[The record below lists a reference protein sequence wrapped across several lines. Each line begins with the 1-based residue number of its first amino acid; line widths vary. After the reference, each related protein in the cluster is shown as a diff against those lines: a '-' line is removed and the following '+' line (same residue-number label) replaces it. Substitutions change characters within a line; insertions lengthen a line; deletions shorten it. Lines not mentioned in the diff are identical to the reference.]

1 MKLRVSVPA
10 STANLGPGFDCL
22 GLALDLVNTFTFEM
36 REGGSGWRLNLNGEG
51 ADKLPRNERNLVV
64 QAALHVFSLQGF
76 KPRGEIRLDADVR
89 IPLASG
95 LGSSASAV
103 VAGMAAANTL
113 MGDPLPREALF
124 EQMVHSEGHPDN
136 VAPAFLGGLTVA
148 FYSEGSDGMLPELL
162 WRQYQPH
169 PELRV
174 VILYPHYEVPTA
186 KARAILPDLVDRR
199 GAAQNM
205 ARLPFL
211 IDALVDG
218 HFDRLH
224 FLMDDHLHQPYRK
237 SLISHF
243 DDIVEAGES
252 AGAKAV
258 ALSGSGPSMAAFC
271 DRREGLEEQVA
282 AAMHAV
288 VADRGIEATTFILAP
303 HDGTKIEVLD

>member
-1 MKLRVSVPA
+1 MKIKVTVPA

-22 GLALDLVNTFTFEM
+22 GLALGLENTFTFEM
-36 REGGSGWRLNLNGEG
+36 RDSGLGWRLDLRGEN

-64 QAALHVFSLQGF
+64 QAARHIFSLQGF
-76 KPRGEIRLDADVR
+76 KPKGEIILTADIK

-103 VAGMAAANTL
+103 VAGMAAANAL

-124 EQMVHSEGHPDN
+124 EQMVQSEGHPDN

-148 FYSEGSDGMLPELL
+148 FFSEGSDGMLPELL
-162 WRQYQPH
+162 WRQHQPH
-169 PELRV
+169 ADLRV

-211 IDALVDG
+211 IDALVGGQFEILD
-218 HFDRLH
+218 

-237 SLISHF
+237 GLIQHF
-243 DDIVEAGES
+243 DDIVEAGEE
-252 AGAKAV
+252 AGARAV

-271 DRREGLEEQVA
+271 NRRDGVESTVA
-282 AAMHAV
+282 SAMRAV
-288 VADRGIEATTFILAP
+288 IVERGIPASTYILEP
-303 HDGTKIEVLD
+303 HGGTYIEMMD